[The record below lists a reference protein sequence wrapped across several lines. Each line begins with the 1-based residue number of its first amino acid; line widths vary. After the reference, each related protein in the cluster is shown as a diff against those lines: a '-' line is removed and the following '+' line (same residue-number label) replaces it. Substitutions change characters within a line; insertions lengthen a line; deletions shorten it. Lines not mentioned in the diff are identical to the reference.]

1 MTSFKKN
8 LLSIY
13 SQKDHSLSGL
23 GLFVLFFNSFI
34 EDIIHLPYSSLIQV
48 YHSVFLVYMYSQS
61 CASVTTFNFRTVTP
75 LPRETPG
82 RPGGSGG

>member
-34 EDIIHLPYSSLIQV
+34 EDIIHLPYSSPIQSV
-48 YHSVFLVYMYSQS
+48 SFSVF
-61 CASVTTFNFRTVTP
+61 SVHVLTE
-75 LPRETPG
+75 LCIYHHI
-82 RPGGSGG
+82 